1 MNSIAP
7 NETVT
12 LTIGKAE
19 ALILFELLFDF
30 YSQSALEIK
39 DEAERLALVRIHSA
53 LESKLVEPFSKP
65 TGKLAVPLE
74 RASSNNGAIHCLR
87 NLR

>member
-1 MNSIAP
+1 MTNIAP

-30 YSQSALEIK
+30 YRQPALEIK
-39 DEAERLALVRIHSA
+39 DDAQRLVGARAWRS
-53 LESKLVEPFSKP
+53 
-65 TGKLAVPLE
+65 GKHT
-74 RASSNNGAIHCLR
+74 R
-87 NLR
+87 

>member
-1 MNSIAP
+1 MTNIAP

-30 YSQSALEIK
+30 YRQPALEIK
-39 DEAERLALVRIHSA
+39 DDA
-53 LESKLVEPFSKP
+53 LVEPFSKDY
-65 TGKLAVPLE
+65 GEIISAARRDLLQQWGDPL
-74 RASSNNGAIHCLR
+74 SPLS
-87 NLR
+87 

>member
-39 DEAERLALVRIHSA
+39 DDAERLALVRIHSA
-53 LESKLVEPFSKP
+53 LESKLVEPFSKDYREIISSARKDLLQQW
-65 TGKLAVPLE
+65 GDPL
-74 RASSNNGAIHCLR
+74 SSKS
-87 NLR
+87 